1 MPYENKVTSSRQ
13 RKVLRKKPLNSG
25 AVAATTT
32 YLQQP
37 GQPSAPTE
45 TSFLALPLEAKPLK
59 VLGEVDNKGLPQPTL
74 GPD

>member
-25 AVAATTT
+25 AVATST

-45 TSFLALPLEAKPLK
+45 TFFLALPLEAKPLK